1 MSSAQAEYEH
11 ERNVSGPNFG
21 FYDSKN
27 QSEQASRKESTFN
40 NNNKSFPSDKVNIND
55 N

>member
-1 MSSAQAEYEH
+1 MNVPSQKQQKSEQKYLSSGKADYEN

-27 QSEQASRKESTFN
+27 QS
-40 NNNKSFPSDKVNIND
+40 
-55 N
+55 